1 MTSKPGII
9 SDIFDDKY
17 KDCESLTKK
26 FLKINRCLNSEF
38 WSFLYKHNG

>member
-17 KDCESLTKK
+17 KDFESLTEK
-26 FLKINRCLNSEF
+26 FLKI
-38 WSFLYKHNG
+38 K